1 MLNFLAIQELFNI
14 KKSIHLTF
22 IELGENISSS
32 YRSKKTNDNIHH
44 FMLKIKDEIDGH
56 FFKRTV
62 LCLMKLISS
71 LTETH
76 HQNKKHYLKL
86 TLNIETG

>member
-1 MLNFLAIQELFNI
+1 
-14 KKSIHLTF
+14 
-22 IELGENISSS
+22 
-32 YRSKKTNDNIHH
+32 
-44 FMLKIKDEIDGH
+44 MLKIKAEIDGH

-62 LCLMKLISS
+62 LCLMKLISY

-86 TLNIETG
+86 TLKNIETG